1 MGRSY
6 GASVARGLGVLL
18 LVTLAS
24 EISATRSEFN
34 EDDWTFYIIAAGICA
49 FFAAFGIGANDVA
62 NAYATSVGSKAI
74 TVRQA
79 VMLAAV
85 FEFLGALLMGS
96 NVSKT
101 IRKGIADE
109 GCFVDNPGLMIYGM
123 TCVIIS
129 VAIWLILASYLE
141 LPVSTTHSCVGGV
154 IGMAMMTRGTRCVIW
169 NHTRNDYGNGTTNM
183 AFENFPWLDGV
194 AEIVASW
201 FLSPIASG
209 VCAAILYGIVKFGV
223 MKGDAYFRVRIFFP
237 LIVGAVVW
245 INVCYWI
252 LKGTKGQCDRFR
264 TCRLNREAKAGNL
277 VPAMLVALWVAIVGG
292 AVAGALVPYL
302 SKQIE
307 AGDVVG
313 ANRALAE
320 RAAAGVRK
328 EAAEADEERGAE
340 PTEEKEKKTG
350 ASYISSMLD
359 RDTHKD
365 IDTDAKVA
373 AIHDNMTRHDPR
385 AEQFFRYVQIFTA
398 IVDSFSH
405 GANDVANAMGPFM
418 AAYVAYKKGKVVS
431 KHEMDPGTTL
441 WILALGGAGIV
452 VGLATYGYKIMN
464 AMGVKLIAITPSRGS
479 CIELGA
485 ALVVIYG
492 TGQGWPLSTTHCQI
506 GATVAVGLFEGHQGV
521 NKTLLLRACCGW
533 IFTLVIVGCTTAMLV
548 GPSPEPLKHE
558 YCKGWAQNNAE
569 L

>member
-1 MGRSY
+1 MARSL
-6 GASVARGLGVLL
+6 GASMARGLGILL
-18 LVTLAS
+18 IMMTLS
-24 EISATRSEFN
+24 EIAATRSEFN
-34 EDDWTFYIIAAGICA
+34 EDDWTFYIVAAGICA

-85 FEFLGALLMGS
+85 FEFAGAVLMGS
-96 NVSKT
+96 NVAKT
-101 IRKGIADE
+101 IRKGIADAS
-109 GCFVDNPGLMIYGM
+109 CFEDNPGLMIYGM

-129 VAIWLILASYLE
+129 VAIWLILASYFE

-154 IGMAMMTRGTRCVIW
+154 IGMALMTRGSRCVIW
-169 NHTRNDYGNGTTNM
+169 NYTRNDYGNGTTNM

-209 VCAAILYGIVKFGV
+209 ICAAILYGIVKFAV
-223 MKGDAYFRVRIFFP
+223 MRGDAYFRCKIFFP
-237 LIVGAVVW
+237 LIVLVVVW
-245 INVCYWI
+245 INVSYWI
-252 LKGTKGQCDRFR
+252 LKGTKGQCERFR
-264 TCRLNREAKAGNL
+264 TCRLTREAKAGNL
-277 VPAMLVALWVAIVGG
+277 WPALLVGLYPSIAAGV
-292 AVAGALVPYL
+292 VAGAMVPTL
-302 SKQIE
+302 SKRIDS
-307 AGDVVG
+307 GDVVG
-313 ANRALAE
+313 ANKALAE
-320 RAAAGVRK
+320 RAAAGVRQQ
-328 EAAEADEERGAE
+328 ADEENTRDAE
-340 PTEEKEKKTG
+340 PAQKEEKKKSG
-350 ASYISSMLD
+350 MSYITGQLD

-365 IDTDAKVA
+365 LDTDAKVA
-373 AIHDNMTRHDPR
+373 AIHDNVTRHDPR

-405 GANDVANAMGPFM
+405 GANDVANAMGPFA
-418 AAYVAYKKGKVVS
+418 AAYVAYKKGKVV
-431 KHEMDPGTTL
+431 KQAEMDPGTML
-441 WILALGGAGIV
+441 WILALGGVGIV

-506 GATVAVGLFEGHQGV
+506 GATVAVGLFEGCQGV
-521 NKTLLLRACCGW
+521 NKELFLRACGGW
-533 IFTLVIVGCTTAMLV
+533 VMTLVVVGCTTAMLV
-548 GPSPEPLKHE
+548 GPSPEPLKNE
-558 YCKGWAQNNAE
+558 YCKDWSP
-569 L
+569 